1 LVFKIDLLVGLRL
14 LTGLSV
20 TERSGGGQRRLQRS
34 DHGRLHVRRMAVS
47 RNGMISQVSDA
58 SQEIDS
64 IIKELRDW
72 RGETLA
78 RLRASIKRASP
89 SVVEDV
95 KWKKPSNPAG
105 VPVWSRE
112 GIVCIGDALK
122 NSVRLTFPKGALI
135 ADPKKLFN
143 ARLDSKTNRA
153 IDVREGEAIDDAAF
167 AALIR
172 DAVRLNVSK
181 VRGR

>member
-1 LVFKIDLLVGLRL
+1 SAVAKRDLLVGLRL

-20 TERSGGGQRRLQRS
+20 TARSGRGQRRVRRS
-34 DHGRLHVRRMAVS
+34 DRGRLHVRRMAVS
-47 RNGMISQVSDA
+47 RNGMISQVSNA

-64 IIKELRDW
+64 IVKELRDW

-78 RLRASIKRASP
+78 QLRASIKRSAP

-105 VPVWSRE
+105 VPVWSHE

-122 NSVRLTFPKGALI
+122 NSVR
-135 ADPKKLFN
+135 
-143 ARLDSKTNRA
+143 
-153 IDVREGEAIDDAAF
+153 
-167 AALIR
+167 
-172 DAVRLNVSK
+172 
-181 VRGR
+181 